1 MIFVYSAFVFVC
13 FSSVF
18 RLFGW
23 IFRLFGYFAYSAS
36 SKVHAGLFG
45 HSGKTNV
52 FFHLPVGR
60 GLGRISNEYHF
71 WKTRVS
77 GITFYACINFAY
89 NVAKNAYN
97 DLYACLRY
105 LCMFIFWKYFLGRPI
120 CVWKSI
126 FFWRPK
132 CWTSKPLFLDAQF
145 FWTSKKNDV
154 HNFCWASIFWMSIF
168 FVGRPNFFLACVFG
182 NVQHFFGT
190 SK

>member
-1 MIFVYSAFVFVC
+1 MILRLFGRTFFGHNSFIRPVIFVYSADRTTIFVYSAFVFVC

-23 IFRLFGYFAYSAS
+23 ILRLFGYFAYSAS

-77 GITFYACINFAY
+77 GITFYACINIAY
-89 NVAKNAYN
+89 NVAKNAHN

-105 LCMFIFWKYFLGRPI
+105 LCMFIF
-120 CVWKSI
+120 
-126 FFWRPK
+126 
-132 CWTSKPLFLDAQF
+132 
-145 FWTSKKNDV
+145 
-154 HNFCWASIFWMSIF
+154 
-168 FVGRPNFFLACVFG
+168 
-182 NVQHFFGT
+182 
-190 SK
+190 